1 LQNIVQ
7 GWAGVRVEADAMRIS
22 RPTLPPTV
30 TSIKLRSLQFR
41 GASFTVQ
48 FDAKEMI
55 FVAEAQHGGRQLMIS
70 KGSAEAQKL
79 STKPMVFSLG
89 PRENNTFAITA
100 E

>member
-1 LQNIVQ
+1 M
-7 GWAGVRVEADAMRIS
+7 RVEADALRIS

-48 FDAKEMI
+48 FDATDII
-55 FVAEAQHGGRQLMIS
+55 FVAEAPYGVRQLMVS
-70 KGSAEAQKL
+70 KGSAEAHKL

-89 PRENNTFAITA
+89 PRENTTFAIAA